1 MPPRRRDI
9 FALQMRYVGR
19 RPTRYVRVADEMSGG
34 EEMKRIIS
42 VIIALVFVLSAVVVG
57 VSAEDVKEEKI
68 IFEYDIYDNTKF
80 GYDYVY
86 AGIFAEYSRVNKVW
100 TLEDFPGVKAY
111 SVKDTQAR
119 SGNTVTPKG
128 FHQILKFKLID
139 NTADG
144 CLEAI
149 RALEASEYVKSANP
163 QVHSGWDPVPSYPVD
178 PFADG
183 YPAGN
188 ITEIGD
194 ANEDGSID
202 AKDVLLLRRVI
213 VGLETL
219 EFVFFADVTC
229 DGYVTAKDV
238 LLLRRMIVGLA

>member
-1 MPPRRRDI
+1 
-9 FALQMRYVGR
+9 
-19 RPTRYVRVADEMSGG
+19 
-34 EEMKRIIS
+34 MKRIVS

-57 VSAEDVKEEKI
+57 VSAEGTKEEKK
-68 IFEYDIYDNTKF
+68 IFEYDIYDSTEF
-80 GYDYVY
+80 GYNYVY
-86 AGIFAEYSRVNKVW
+86 AGIFAEYSEVNKVW
-100 TLEDFPGVKAY
+100 TLDDFPGVKAY
-111 SVKDTQAR
+111 SVKDTWAMSEEAAER
-119 SGNTVTPKG
+119 YSAYGNNN
-128 FHQILKFKLID
+128 FHQILKFDIID
-139 NTADG
+139 KTPDG

-163 QVHSGWDPVPSYPVD
+163 QVYGSWDAVSGNP
-178 PFADG
+178 G
-183 YPAGN
+183 YSLPDWKPTGD

-219 EFVFFADVTC
+219 EYVFFADVTC

-238 LLLRRMIVGLA
+238 LLLRKMIVGLA